1 MNNAELEKAL
11 KRAFGLGQTY
21 WQQSDSESYAQ
32 NRKSDETLQKFRDLT
47 ASTLAALEQQE
58 PGVCAR
64 CGGLVYDPV
73 LAQEEQEPVAWI
85 QPDHLQKARQAP
97 FLCRVE
103 PTKRLADFVP
113 LYTHPPR
120 RETEQETITPAELS
134 AALGWPG
141 GISTPVLDKGEL
153 LRMVAAHPPRR
164 EWQSLTD
171 EEMLQCLKWNEALE
185 LFNEHRVPA
194 ELIEEGKQ
202 EGLGKG
208 RAIEQAC
215 KERNT

>member
-1 MNNAELEKAL
+1 M
-11 KRAFGLGQTY
+11 
-21 WQQSDSESYAQ
+21 
-32 NRKSDETLQKFRDLT
+32 
-47 ASTLAALEQQE
+47 STLREAAQQALDALYDIDAT
-58 PGVCAR
+58 GV
-64 CGGLVYDPV
+64 PV
-73 LAQEEQEPVAWI
+73 GHIDAVIDSLKAALAQEEQEPVAWI

-103 PTKRLADFVP
+103 PTKRMSDFVAI
-113 LYTHPPR
+113 YTHPPR
-120 RETEQETITPAELS
+120 RETKQEDITPAELS